1 MIKRLGRTI
10 CVKCRETVWDTDGD
24 KKLTRTLPQSCDITI
39 EDYEDGDYLDDEI
52 ADALSD
58 LTGFC
63 VEGFNYTIKNNK

>member
-1 MIKRLGRTI
+1 MIQRLGRTI
-10 CVKCRETVWDTDGD
+10 CVRCSEIVWDTDGD
-24 KKLTRTLPQSCDITI
+24 KKLARTLPQSCDITI
-39 EDYEDGDYLDDEI
+39 EDYVDGDYLDDEI

>member
-10 CVKCRETVWDTDGD
+10 CVKCSEIVWDTDGD

-63 VEGFNYTIKNNK
+63 VEGFTYTIKNTK

>member
-10 CVKCRETVWDTDGD
+10 CVRCSEIVWDTDGD

-39 EDYEDGDYLDDEI
+39 EDYEGGDYLDDES

>member
-10 CVKCRETVWDTDGD
+10 CVRCSEIVWDTDGD
-24 KKLTRTLPQSCDITI
+24 KKLAKTLPHSCDINI
-39 EDYEDGDYLDDEI
+39 EDCVDGDDLDDEI

>member
-1 MIKRLGRTI
+1 MKNQLLQ
-10 CVKCRETVWDTDGD
+10 ETAAGLAMATAFTDGD
-24 KKLTRTLPQSCDITI
+24 KKLARTLPQSCDINI
-39 EDYEDGDYLDDEI
+39 EDYEDGDDLDDEI

>member
-1 MIKRLGRTI
+1 MIQRLGRTI
-10 CVKCRETVWDTDGD
+10 CVRCSEIVWDTDDD
-24 KKLTRTLPQSCDITI
+24 KKLAKTLPHSCDINI
-39 EDYEDGDYLDDEI
+39 EDYVDGDDLDDEI

>member
-10 CVKCRETVWDTDGD
+10 YVKCSEIVWDTDGD

>member
-10 CVKCRETVWDTDGD
+10 CVKCSEIVWDTDGD
-24 KKLTRTLPQSCDITI
+24 KKLARTLPQSCDINI
-39 EDYEDGDYLDDEI
+39 EDYVDGDDLDDEI
-52 ADALSD
+52 ANALSD

>member
-10 CVKCRETVWDTDGD
+10 CVRCSEIAWDTDGD
-24 KKLTRTLPQSCDITI
+24 KKLAKTLPHSYDINI
-39 EDYEDGDYLDDEI
+39 EDYVDGDDLDDEI

>member
-10 CVKCRETVWDTDGD
+10 CVKCSEIVWDTDGD
-24 KKLTRTLPQSCDITI
+24 KKLARTLPQFFDINI
-39 EDYEDGDYLDDEI
+39 EDYDYGDYLDDEI

>member
-10 CVKCRETVWDTDGD
+10 CVKCSEIAWDTDGD
-24 KKLTRTLPQSCDITI
+24 KKLAKTLPQCCYINI
-39 EDYEDGDYLDDEI
+39 EDYEEGDDLDDEI

-63 VEGFNYTIKNNK
+63 VEGFNYTIENNK

>member
-10 CVKCRETVWDTDGD
+10 CVRCSEIVWDTDGD
-24 KKLTRTLPQSCDITI
+24 KKLTRTLPHSCDITI